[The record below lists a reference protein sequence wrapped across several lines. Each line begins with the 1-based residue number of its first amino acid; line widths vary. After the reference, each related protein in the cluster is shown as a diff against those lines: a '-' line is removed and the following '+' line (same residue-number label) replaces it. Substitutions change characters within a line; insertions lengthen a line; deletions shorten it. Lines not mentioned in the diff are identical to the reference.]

1 MHAVLKDAA
10 LLGSYPKGTRV
21 RIWQEPSTLEQVG
34 TYSGHTQ
41 GEYEEDAAAVSYDRS
56 SSPKLPVGPISLAN
70 PRSAYM

>member
-1 MHAVLKDAA
+1 MHAVLKAVA

-21 RIWQEPSTLEQVG
+21 RIWQEPSTLKQEG

-41 GEYEEDAAAVSYDRS
+41 VEYEEDAAVSYDQ
-56 SSPKLPVGPISLAN
+56 SPGSKRPEELISLAN